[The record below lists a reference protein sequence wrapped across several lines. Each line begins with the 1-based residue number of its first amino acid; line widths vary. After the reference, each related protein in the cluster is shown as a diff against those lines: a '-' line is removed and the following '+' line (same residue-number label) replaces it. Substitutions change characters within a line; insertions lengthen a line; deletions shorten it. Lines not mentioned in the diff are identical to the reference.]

1 MEIWC
6 RREHAPIL
14 GHRGHHRATIRL
26 FVPKIPLISK
36 RNRHHHIGVETMD
49 SKRALFRTWKFSV
62 RPTSCTTT
70 TRNFKLGWRLK
81 WERYFR
87 RHDTAIERHLRRR
100 FEAELNRYSSVER
113 MQFFFFFF
121 LFREKLLIGRKC
133 GDVHCASGP
142 FI

>member
-1 MEIWC
+1 MVSARTRADPWSQRPSSRNHPPLCSENSSNF
-6 RREHAPIL
+6 EAKPSSP
-14 GHRGHHRATIRL
+14 HRSGNNG
-26 FVPKIPLISK
+26 FQ
-36 RNRHHHIGVETMD
+36 
-49 SKRALFRTWKFSV
+49 RALFRTWKFSV

-100 FEAELNRYSSVER
+100 FEAELNRYSPVER

-121 LFREKLLIGRKC
+121 LFREKLLIARKC

>member
-1 MEIWC
+1 
-6 RREHAPIL
+6 
-14 GHRGHHRATIRL
+14 
-26 FVPKIPLISK
+26 
-36 RNRHHHIGVETMD
+36 MD

-100 FEAELNRYSSVER
+100 FEAELNRYSPVER
-113 MQFFFFFF
+113 MQFFFFSFF
-121 LFREKLLIGRKC
+121 LEKNY
-133 GDVHCASGP
+133 
-142 FI
+142 